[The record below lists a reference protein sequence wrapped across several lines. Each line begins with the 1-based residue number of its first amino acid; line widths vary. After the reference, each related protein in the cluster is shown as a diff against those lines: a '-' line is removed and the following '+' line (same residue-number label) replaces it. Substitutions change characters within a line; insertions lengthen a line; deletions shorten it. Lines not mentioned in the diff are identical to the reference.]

1 MKIDFCVVLGDPEQT
16 HPTYITALFVLHFQN
31 VSIKLKYKPEKS
43 NINVAFL
50 FLPTV
55 YFSSNRT
62 MDSLD
67 YEGQYQLIGQRIK
80 SLRQA
85 RGWSQA
91 ALGANADLEKSAIQ
105 RIERGYNS
113 TLKTLLKLAAA
124 LGVSLAVLLTFDE
137 SSD

>member
-1 MKIDFCVVLGDPEQT
+1 
-16 HPTYITALFVLHFQN
+16 
-31 VSIKLKYKPEKS
+31 
-43 NINVAFL
+43 
-50 FLPTV
+50 
-55 YFSSNRT
+55 

-67 YEGQYQLIGQRIK
+67 FERQYQLIGQRIK

-91 ALGANADLEKSAIQ
+91 TLGAHTDLEKSAIQ

-113 TLKTLLKLAAA
+113 RLKTLLKLATV
-124 LGVSLAVLLTFDE
+124 LGVSLAVLVIFDE